1 MNISII
7 CAAPNK
13 AGRSRRL
20 ALLCQ
25 ERLQALGAETT
36 FIDLHDLNLP
46 NFDNNAIFATE
57 AFNDLH
63 ARVLASDGLVLCSPV
78 YNWGISSELKK
89 FIEYIGATSPDGSQQ
104 GALFDK
110 VVSFVNI
117 GGLPHSYTAF
127 REIATALML
136 DFKCIINP
144 YNVYAH
150 NRHWTEEGELDDVVA
165 TRVDKSMQVAKELCD
180 KLAGRNYSSTW
191 EI

>member
-1 MNISII
+1 MNIMVI

-13 AGRSRRL
+13 EGRSRNL
-20 ALLCQ
+20 ALRCQ
-25 ERLQALGAETT
+25 TSLETLGAETT
-36 FIDLHDLNLP
+36 FVDLHDLNLP
-46 NFDNNAIFATE
+46 NFDNNEIFDSPV
-57 AFNDLH
+57 FQKLH
-63 ARVLASDGLVLCSPV
+63 ADVLASDGLVLCSPV

-89 FIEYIGATSPDGSQQ
+89 FIEYIGATSPDRAQQ

-150 NRHWTEEGELDDVVA
+150 NRHWTEEGELDDKVSA
-165 TRVDKSMQVAKELCD
+165 RIDKSMHVAKELCD
-180 KLAGRNYSSTW
+180 RLAGRSYSSTW